1 MIEYLIWIVILC
13 IVFGLIYYI
22 VSLLPLPPP
31 FKNIAVIA
39 VLVIFLLVLLFSL
52 LGYVSSSETY
62 KVVG

>member
-39 VLVIFLLVLLFSL
+39 VLVIFLLILLFSL
-52 LGYVSSSETY
+52 IGTIPLPRLTR
-62 KVVG
+62 